1 MVASEVG
8 GMAVRLRGHALLTP
22 RRDVDAMA
30 EVFFQ
35 IAGYPDKARA
45 QAEQGRVWIEAECR
59 RDVAFEDWRQ
69 VFAEEAAGSLLS
81 GQR

>member
-1 MVASEVG
+1 
-8 GMAVRLRGHALLTP
+8 
-22 RRDVDAMA
+22 MA

-45 QAEQGRVWIEAECR
+45 QAAQGRVWIEAECR
-59 RDVAFEDWRQ
+59 RDVAFEDLRR

>member
-1 MVASEVG
+1 M
-8 GMAVRLRGHALLTP
+8 LTP

-59 RDVAFEDWRQ
+59 RDVAFEDWRR

>member
-35 IAGYPDKARA
+35 IAGDPDKARA

-59 RDVAFEDWRQ
+59 RDVAFED
-69 VFAEEAAGSLLS
+69 
-81 GQR
+81 